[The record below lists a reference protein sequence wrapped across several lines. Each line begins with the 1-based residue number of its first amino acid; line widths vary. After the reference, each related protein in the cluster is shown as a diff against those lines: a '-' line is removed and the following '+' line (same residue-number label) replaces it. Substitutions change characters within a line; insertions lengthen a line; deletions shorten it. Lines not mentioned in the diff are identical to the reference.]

1 MADGDSSEQVVN
13 QGVAQ
18 ADSTPASE
26 TQSTEGTPPAAE
38 HAASAENENKT
49 VPYDRFHE
57 VIESRNRER
66 EAREQLEGRLR
77 DVETR
82 MSGQASEASDPVVK
96 KLVARGMAEDDARAM
111 VETMRE
117 AARAEVR
124 PVQERIRASEVSG
137 WQDSMRRKH
146 KDYDAHLPQMAKA
159 FDSLPPES
167 QSAIMSS
174 PGSLEMFYKAVRA
187 DSIESQ
193 LSKAKS
199 DGAAEAYKTK
209 SLKTALSSTS
219 GSGVGNVST
228 KLTRKAIA
236 EMPLEMFAKRKTEI
250 DAWLSSGAK
259 E

>member
-13 QGVAQ
+13 QGAPQ
-18 ADSTPASE
+18 ADSTPPE
-26 TQSTEGTPPAAE
+26 TQSTEGTPPATE
-38 HAASAENENKT
+38 HVASAESESKT

-66 EAREQLEGRLR
+66 EQREQLEGRLR

-82 MSGQASEASDPVVK
+82 MSGQAGSASDPVVK
-96 KLVARGMAEDDARAM
+96 RLVARGMAEDDAKAM

-137 WQDSMRRKH
+137 WQDGMRRKH
-146 KDYDAHLPQMAKA
+146 KDYDEHLPQMAKA

-167 QSAIMSS
+167 QTAIMSS
-174 PGSLEMFYKAVRA
+174 PSALEMFYKSVRA
-187 DSIESQ
+187 DSIESK

-219 GSGVGNVST
+219 GAGAGNAST
-228 KLTRKAIA
+228 KLSRKTIA
-236 EMPLEMFAKRKTEI
+236 EMPLATFISRKAEI
-250 DAWLSSGAK
+250 DAWMSSGAK

>member
-1 MADGDSSEQVVN
+1 MADGISSEQVVN
-13 QGVAQ
+13 QGETQ
-18 ADSTPASE
+18 AESTPASE
-26 TQSTEGTPPAAE
+26 TQNTEGTPPATE
-38 HAASAENENKT
+38 NVASAENENKT

-66 EAREQLEGRLR
+66 EQREQLEGRLR

-82 MSGQASEASDPVVK
+82 MSSQAGSASDPVVK
-96 KLVARGMAEDDARAM
+96 RLVARGMLEDDAKAM

-124 PVQERIRASEVSG
+124 PVQERIRASEVSS

-167 QSAIMSS
+167 QTAIMSS
-174 PGSLEMFYKAVRA
+174 PNALEMFYKAVRA
-187 DSIESQ
+187 DSLESQ
-193 LSKAKS
+193 LTKAKS

-209 SLKTALSSTS
+209 GLKTALSSTS
-219 GSGVGNVST
+219 GAGAGNVST
-228 KLTRKAIA
+228 KLSRKAIA
-236 EMPLEMFAKRKTEI
+236 DMPLEIFAKRKTEI